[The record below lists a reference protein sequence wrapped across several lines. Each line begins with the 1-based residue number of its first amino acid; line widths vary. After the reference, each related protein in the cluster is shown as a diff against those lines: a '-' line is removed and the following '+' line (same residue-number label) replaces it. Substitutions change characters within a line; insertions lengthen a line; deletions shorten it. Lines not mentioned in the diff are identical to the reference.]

1 VQIVVSACAEP
12 GTGEFLL
19 PLAPERHANLRQY
32 MRIHYS
38 ACEAAGFLA
47 TLQAWVRKSAADNL
61 DGMVVVL
68 QKVSVISE

>member
-1 VQIVVSACAEP
+1 
-12 GTGEFLL
+12 
-19 PLAPERHANLRQY
+19 